1 MWVNWGIVKKDY
13 QLLVAVLLFLFFRFK
28 VQPQLRGRFLHTF
41 DDGRILRQRI
51 GLVVRC
57 RELHL
62 YLQVIILQRIDKTGE
77 QLAVVLNRYTATD
90 CYLLIG
96 LCGRCRCWLRARS
109 CRRPGRRCWFWPRLW
124 CWLPTSR
131 FRHHRRIQQPVAI
144 FLRIQERDSFVMIDT
159 SIRPG
164 IPSISC

>member
-77 QLAVVLNRYTATD
+77 QLAVEVSVLAQ
-90 CYLLIG
+90 G
-96 LCGRCRCWLRARS
+96 
-109 CRRPGRRCWFWPRLW
+109 
-124 CWLPTSR
+124 
-131 FRHHRRIQQPVAI
+131 
-144 FLRIQERDSFVMIDT
+144 QELS
-159 SIRPG
+159 
-164 IPSISC
+164 

>member
-62 YLQVIILQRIDKTGE
+62 YLQVIILQRIDKGVGVGSGPG
-77 QLAVVLNRYTATD
+77 VVVGPGVGVGSGPGSGAGSPPAGFGITD
-90 CYLLIG
+90 G
-96 LCGRCRCWLRARS
+96 S
-109 CRRPGRRCWFWPRLW
+109 N
-124 CWLPTSR
+124 S
-131 FRHHRRIQQPVAI
+131 Q
-144 FLRIQERDSFVMIDT
+144 
-159 SIRPG
+159 
-164 IPSISC
+164 